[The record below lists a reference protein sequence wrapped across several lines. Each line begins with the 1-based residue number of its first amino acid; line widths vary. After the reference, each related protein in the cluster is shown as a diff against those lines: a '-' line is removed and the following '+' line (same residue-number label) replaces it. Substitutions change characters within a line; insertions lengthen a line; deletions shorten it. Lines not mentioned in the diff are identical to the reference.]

1 MKRSIMSRTREC
13 SLWTLD
19 PEGGETEGE
28 HPAQTT
34 CVPATAGFWPQQ
46 LFIFLGN
53 YVEEAAR
60 NFQSHSTAKGQ
71 AIVHKKDSNPTLK
84 EVWGNSMEVPPK
96 TKHTT
101 TIWSR
106 KWTLG
111 HLSQRH
117 ENLCSYKNLCMNVH
131 HSFIHHSQKLEIV
144 QMSFNRCIN
153 CGTFVPWNV
162 LTIKKN
168 ELLVHTPTQTKL
180 QEIILIGK
188 KNKPVS
194 KVTCCTILLQK

>member
-1 MKRSIMSRTREC
+1 MLAITWRNWITHTLRVGMWNDTSKLEN
-13 SLWTLD
+13 SLI
-19 PEGGETEGE
+19 
-28 HPAQTT
+28 AS
-34 CVPATAGFWPQQ
+34 
-46 LFIFLGN
+46 
-53 YVEEAAR
+53 Y
-60 NFQSHSTAKGQ
+60 
-71 AIVHKKDSNPTLK
+71 
-84 EVWGNSMEVPPK
+84 K

-168 ELLVHTPTQTKL
+168 ELLVHTPTQRKL

-188 KNKPVS
+188 KISQSQRLHAVPFCYKNREQTSVCQELRTGGAGGHIGEEWEEDGIAIKGQHKGSSWRWKHSVS
-194 KVTCCTILLQK
+194 